1 MKIALLPITT
11 FAFMTSALSADVAIP
26 GSVANVTFALTLT
39 SSIPGAVAKD
49 DEGKPIKGAAPVYSN
64 EWEVNNTTK
73 KTEDKTYEYVTK
85 MKAVKF
91 GNKELLTE
99 LVEREILP
107 KYGTKAPF
115 IAGWTIVVA
124 NATTTD
130 EEGDSDQHSSTF
142 YAVHKGEGD
151 IVDLSNYMD
160 YGYGPDYAEN
170 GTYREVTKST
180 GVGTIEEASTKT
192 ITAAFNWKETL
203 FFGIDFNGFDSGP
216 TVTALEGG
224 FSMMGVSAIG
234 NKLTTVGTPKVP
246 VIVDTAGKISG
257 ISGSGPYSDDE
268 ERERSVVEGS
278 ITFAPGKAEADVTGY
293 PNIETSSEW

>member
-11 FAFMTSALSADVAIP
+11 FAFVTSALSADVPIP

-170 GTYREVTKST
+170 GTYREVTKTT
-180 GVGTIEEASTKT
+180 GVGGVEASTKT

-203 FFGIDFNGFDSGP
+203 YFAIDFNGFDSGP
-216 TVTALEGG
+216 IVTALEGG
-224 FSMMGVSAIG
+224 FHIMGVSAIG

-246 VIVDTAGKISG
+246 VIVDTAGKISS
-257 ISGSGPYSDDE
+257 ISGSGPYSDE
-268 ERERSVVEGS
+268 ESERSVVEGS
-278 ITFAPGKAEADVTGY
+278 ITFAPGKAEANVTGY
-293 PNIETSSEW
+293 PNIETSSE